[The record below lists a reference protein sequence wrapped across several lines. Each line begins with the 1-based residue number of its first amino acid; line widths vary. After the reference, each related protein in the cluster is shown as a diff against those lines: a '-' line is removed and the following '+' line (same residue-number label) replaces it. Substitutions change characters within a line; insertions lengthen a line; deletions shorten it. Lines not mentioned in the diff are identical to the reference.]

1 MKNFFGIKSLTGTS
15 LRQIT
20 FLAHNM
26 KSEARRNV
34 SNRFLEGK
42 TIPLAIR
49 SFSPAV
55 HIDVMSAI
63 IKSGG
68 YPLLL
73 PQYSFDASVHPQDFA
88 HTLSNHHQ
96 LIIMSDFGE
105 EDIKIFT
112 ENSTASV
119 MCSASKECNPIPV
132 LSQFMSI
139 IETGGT
145 DEPFIVSY
153 IGNEEATLRSWVSLA
168 TILGF
173 TLRLDMHHL
182 SDQTFSMVAAAN
194 SAQPKPNIVLTE
206 TLYEL
211 VKESNYIVIG
221 DTRHPDFI
229 HNKNL
234 WHINESVMK
243 DTKKGA
249 IIVYSLTTLLKKF
262 VDVDVLSKN
271 VYPRVDASI
280 NQEYLVRS
288 LLLQLD
294 S

>member
-1 MKNFFGIKSLTGTS
+1 MKNFFGIKSLTKTS
-15 LRQIT
+15 LRQVT
-20 FLAHNM
+20 ALAHNM

-42 TIPLAIR
+42 TVPLAIR
-49 SFSPAV
+49 FFNPIV

-63 IKSGG
+63 INSGG

-96 LIIMSDFGE
+96 LIVMSDFGE

-132 LSQFMSI
+132 LSQFMSM
-139 IETGGT
+139 IETGAT
-145 DEPFIVSY
+145 DEPFVVSY
-153 IGNEEATLRSWVSLA
+153 IGNEEMTLRSWVSLS

-173 TLRLDMHHL
+173 TLRLDIHHL
-182 SDQTFSMVAAAN
+182 SDQTLSMVAAAN
-194 SAQPKPNIVLTE
+194 STQSRPNVVLTE
-206 TLYEL
+206 TIYEL
-211 VKESNYIVIG
+211 VKESNYIIIG

-234 WHINESVMK
+234 WHINEKVMK

-249 IIVYSLTTLLKKF
+249 VIIYSLTTLLKKF
-262 VDVDVLSKN
+262 VDADILCKN
-271 VYPRVDASI
+271 IYPLIDASV

-294 S
+294 N

>member
-1 MKNFFGIKSLTGTS
+1 MKNFFGIKSLTETT
-15 LRQIT
+15 LRQVT
-20 FLAHNM
+20 ALAHNM
-26 KSEARRNV
+26 KSEARRNI

-42 TIPLAIR
+42 TVPLAIR
-49 SFSPAV
+49 SFGLVV
-55 HIDVMSAI
+55 HIDIISAI

-73 PQYSFDASVHPQDFA
+73 PPYSFEKSIYPQDFA

-96 LIIMSDFGE
+96 LIIMSDFDE
-105 EDIKIFT
+105 EEIRIFT

-119 MCSASKECNPIPV
+119 MCSSSKECNPIPV
-132 LSQFMSI
+132 LSQFMSM

-145 DEPFIVSY
+145 EEPFVVSY
-153 IGNEEATLRSWVSLA
+153 IGNEEATLRSWVSLSV
-168 TILGF
+168 ILGF
-173 TLRLDMHHL
+173 TLRLDTHHL
-182 SDQTFSMVAAAN
+182 SDQTLSMIAATN
-194 SAQPKPNIVLTE
+194 SARSQSNIVLVE
-206 TLYEL
+206 TTYEL
-211 VKESNYIVIG
+211 VRESNYIVIG

-249 IIVYSLTTLLKKF
+249 VIIYSLTTLLEKF
-262 VDVDVLSKN
+262 VDIDILSKK
-271 VYPRVDASI
+271 VYPLIDASV

-294 S
+294 K